1 MNTGILVV
9 ISSLLP
15 PHFPDLIPA
24 VSSVL
29 RHGFLHN
36 CRRGGDAIP
45 GRSPAAPTAYLS
57 TRMLLRKYSQYGSEL
72 CGLPSRHPPN
82 AGGLC
87 PNIYPRWSLRVRLS
101 RASPCDDDP
110 HSVKQPQ
117 ASGQADALC
126 KLSAQATS
134 TIFAACDHA
143 GRRARLV
150 SRHDCAATSLPQ
162 LGRPESPGGSCP
174 IIFLGVSSNHTRLLD
189 ELRGG
194 AQTISGRAVGQR
206 RERIMTSPPARSRE
220 RKRATTTRK

>member
-162 LGRPESPGGSCP
+162 LGRPECQAYHLPWCFLQSYATPGRTAGWRTNDLRPRCRAAEGADNDVPPSQ
-174 IIFLGVSSNHTRLLD
+174 ISRTETSNNHT
-189 ELRGG
+189 
-194 AQTISGRAVGQR
+194 
-206 RERIMTSPPARSRE
+206 
-220 RKRATTTRK
+220 